1 MVMAECQGCTPDCL
15 SLHSWKV
22 GKELGLSSTA
32 FSQCLWPLW
41 RQRAGSAPRTAPR
54 SSHPF
59 MCQRRLVI
67 WTLVWEPALGT
78 AYCSKPVKDSCGS
91 QSNLCALASFSLTES
106 AVASS
111 VSPRDVPLGVS
122 PPAGLEVVLS
132 LLYNQCMFPAD
143 VSRSCPGAI

>member
-1 MVMAECQGCTPDCL
+1 
-15 SLHSWKV
+15 
-22 GKELGLSSTA
+22 
-32 FSQCLWPLW
+32 
-41 RQRAGSAPRTAPR
+41 
-54 SSHPF
+54 

-91 QSNLCALASFSLTES
+91 QSNLYALASFSLTES

-122 PPAGLEVVLS
+122 PPAGLKSCRHCSTISACSPLTSVGAVLE
-132 LLYNQCMFPAD
+132 LYKAGGGPGTDPVFPKA
-143 VSRSCPGAI
+143 SSARP